1 MSRRLFCGHAESVWM
16 PRIRFV
22 ARLLPWLGLGLL
34 LGAFID
40 SVVRFV
46 A

>member
-1 MSRRLFCGHAESVWM
+1 MSGRLFVGHAESVWM
-16 PRIRFV
+16 QRARAV
-22 ARLLPWLGLGLL
+22 VRLLPWLGLGLL
-34 LGAFID
+34 LGALID